1 MTYES
6 KFLKCSK
13 CGSLFNFS
21 AGEQGFYAF
30 KGISRG
36 PKLCRPCRQAEEA
49 AYSTTST
56 SSSYGSRSSRK

>member
-13 CGSLFNFS
+13 CGSMFNFS

-30 KGISRG
+30 KGLSRG
-36 PKLCRPCRQAEEA
+36 PKICPPCRLKEVTPLSKGGEF
-49 AYSTTST
+49 
-56 SSSYGSRSSRK
+56 SYGYRSSRN